1 MKFSEQWLREWVSPN
16 LSTSDLAH
24 QITMAG
30 LEVDAIEPVAG
41 TFSGLLVAEIV
52 AVEPHPDADK
62 LKVCQVL
69 AGSETVQVVCGA
81 PNARKGLKAPL
92 ATVGARLP
100 GGMEIKSAKLRG
112 IASTGMLCAEEELGL
127 SEASDGLMELPAD
140 APVGENLRD
149 YLGLDD
155 QVIEIGLTPNRA
167 DCLGMAGIAREVALL
182 NDLSVTPPVFSA
194 ADTAI
199 QDKLPVRLE
208 ASASCPRYV
217 GRVIRNVDVARP
229 TPTWMQERLRRGGVR
244 SIDAVVDVTNY
255 VLLELGQ
262 PMHAFDLG
270 KLNGGIVVRLAEQ
283 GESLALLDGQ
293 TVDLRADTLVIADE
307 SGPLAMA
314 GIMGGQSSAVSAET
328 RDLFLESAFFAP
340 QLLAGKP
347 RSYGLHTDSSHR
359 FERGVD
365 FTLQRTA
372 MERATELLI
381 DIVGGQAGPVIE
393 MVEDSDLPPRPDV
406 TLRAARIEKVL
417 GFDMAGAEVERIL
430 AGLGLGVTATN
441 DGWLCAIPSW
451 RFDISLEVDLLEE
464 LARVYGYNNLPV
476 TRIRADLALPSRPES
491 QLSVRRVR
499 RHLGA
504 RDYREAITYSFIEPA
519 LQNRFDPEQAPV
531 ALSNPISTDMA
542 VMRTGLVPGLLSAV
556 LHNINRQQSRVR
568 MYETGLRFLPSSRA
582 LEQVPT
588 LAMILTG
595 EREPIGWSSPVRG
608 SDFFD
613 LKGDVESLLAL
624 TGRAAEFE
632 FTAAALPG
640 LHPGQT
646 AHIIRDG
653 EVVGFIGAIHPS
665 VGTEMGFDVPVYTC
679 QLDLAAVLDSGVP
692 EFQELSK
699 FPEVRR
705 DISFVIDKSTVVQPL
720 LDEVRSAAGVYL
732 KDLRLFDVYTG
743 KGIDPKRKSLSL
755 GLTFRDQS
763 RTLGDED
770 VNQAV
775 GQVIDLLEKNYKA
788 VLRK

>member
-69 AGSETVQVVCGA
+69 AGSKTVQVVCGA

-155 QVIEIGLTPNRA
+155 QIIEIGLTPNRA

-199 QDKLPVRLE
+199 QDELPVRLE
-208 ASASCPRYV
+208 ASESCPRYV
-217 GRVIRNVDVARP
+217 GRVIRDVDVSRP

-293 TVDLRADTLVIADE
+293 TVNLRADTLVIADE

-372 MERATELLI
+372 MERATQLLI

-491 QLSVRRVR
+491 QLSVRGVR

-542 VMRTGLVPGLLSAV
+542 VMRTNLVPGLLSAV

-705 DISFVIDKSTVVQPL
+705 DISFVIDKSTAVQPL

>member
-1 MKFSEQWLREWVSPN
+1 MKFSEQWLREWVSPD
-16 LSTSDLAH
+16 LSTRELAH

-41 TFSGLLVAEIV
+41 NFSGLLVAEIV

-62 LKVCQVL
+62 LRVCQVR
-69 AGSETVQVVCGA
+69 AGGETVQVVCGA
-81 PNARKGLKAPL
+81 PNARPGLKAPL
-92 ATVGARLP
+92 AIVGAQLP

-155 QVIEIGLTPNRA
+155 QVIEIGVTPNRA
-167 DCLGMAGIAREVALL
+167 DCLSMAGIAREVALL
-182 NDLSVTPPVFSA
+182 NDLSVTPPVFST
-194 ADTAI
+194 ADIAI
-199 QDKLPVRLE
+199 QDALPVRLE
-208 ASASCPRYV
+208 ASESCPRYI

-307 SGPLAMA
+307 NGPLAMA
-314 GIMGGQSSAVSAET
+314 GIMGGQLSAVSAET

-372 MERATELLI
+372 MERATQLLI
-381 DIVGGQAGPVIE
+381 DIVGGQAGPVTE
-393 MVEDSDLPPRPDV
+393 VVVGSNLPPRPDV
-406 TLRAARIEKVL
+406 VLRAARIEKVL

-430 AGLGLGVTATN
+430 AGLGLGVTEAK

-476 TRIRADLALPSRPES
+476 KRIRAELALPSRPES
-491 QLSVRRVR
+491 QLSVRCVR

-519 LQNRFDPEQAPV
+519 LQNQFDPESAPV
-531 ALSNPISTDMA
+531 ALRNPISSDMA
-542 VMRTGLVPGLLSAV
+542 VMRTSLVPGLLTAV
-556 LHNINRQQSRVR
+556 RHNINRQQSRVR
-568 MYETGLRFLPSSRA
+568 MYETGQRFLPSSRA

-588 LAMILTG
+588 LAMIVTG
-595 EREPIGWSSPVRG
+595 EREPIGWDSEASG

-624 TGRAAEFE
+624 TRGAHEFE

-646 AHIIRDG
+646 ARIIHDG
-653 EVVGFIGAIHPS
+653 EAIGFIGAIHPS
-665 VGTEMGFDVPVYTC
+665 VGVDMGFDVPVYAC
-679 QLDLAAVLDSGVP
+679 QLDLAAVLDSSVP
-692 EFQELSK
+692 EFEELSK

-705 DISFVIDKSTVVQPL
+705 DISFVIEKATVVKPL

-755 GLTFRDQS
+755 GLTFQDQS

-770 VNQAV
+770 VTLAV

>member
-16 LSTSDLAH
+16 FSTSDLAH

-69 AGSETVQVVCGA
+69 AGSKTVQVVCGA

-155 QVIEIGLTPNRA
+155 QIIEIGLTPNRA

-208 ASASCPRYV
+208 ASEFCPRYV
-217 GRVIRNVDVARP
+217 GRVIRDVDVSRP

-542 VMRTGLVPGLLSAV
+542 VMRTSLVPGLLSAV

-732 KDLRLFDVYTG
+732 KDLRLSDVYTG

>member
-1 MKFSEQWLREWVSPN
+1 
-16 LSTSDLAH
+16 
-24 QITMAG
+24 
-30 LEVDAIEPVAG
+30 
-41 TFSGLLVAEIV
+41 
-52 AVEPHPDADK
+52 
-62 LKVCQVL
+62 
-69 AGSETVQVVCGA
+69 
-81 PNARKGLKAPL
+81 
-92 ATVGARLP
+92 P

-155 QVIEIGLTPNRA
+155 QIIEIGLTPNRA

-217 GRVIRNVDVARP
+217 GRVIRNVDVSRP

-372 MERATELLI
+372 MERATQLLI